1 MAIDASLI
9 GKKTEPYTVEVEKGH
24 IRRFAEA
31 IGDDSPLYV
40 DEAYAKQTAYKG
52 IIAPPTFPTTFTMG
66 RPTPLTEAEGFELRR
81 VLHGEQ
87 SFIHHMPV
95 RPGETYTV
103 QTEVTN
109 VYEKEGRMGKMTFIV
124 LQTEARNIQN
134 ELVVTG
140 TATIVYRQSI

>member
-9 GKKTEPYTVEVEKGH
+9 GKKTKPYTVEVEKGH

-31 IGDDSPLYV
+31 IGDESPLYI
-40 DEAYAKQTAYKG
+40 DEEFAKQTVYKG

-66 RPTPLTEAEGFELRR
+66 RPTPLTEACGFELRR

-87 SFIHHMPV
+87 SYIHHLPV

-103 QTEVTN
+103 QTEVTD

-124 LQTEARNIQN
+124 LETEARNILN
-134 ELVVTG
+134 EPVVTG
-140 TATIVYRQSI
+140 IATIVYRQSI